1 MEGYLLV
8 KLDDVLKK
16 KTEDETKN
24 ILSTFENNLNS
35 DVDNFLHC
43 KAIEFSKK
51 GLSKTQLVLA
61 SYKNKYEIADYFTI
75 ANKNFSVKSRS
86 KAISNTMRKRIAK
99 FGTYEPNFKIYVIT
113 APLIAQLGKN
123 TRFPSLIT
131 GDELLE
137 LACKEVEKVQAVVGG
152 KIVYLECEDNEK
164 LKEFYSRN
172 GFVAFDK
179 RPLDADEEVDFKGKY
194 LVQMLKYLH

>member
-1 MEGYLLV
+1 M
-8 KLDDVLKK
+8 
-16 KTEDETKN
+16 
-24 ILSTFENNLNS
+24 
-35 DVDNFLHC
+35 
-43 KAIEFSKK
+43 
-51 GLSKTQLVLA
+51 
-61 SYKNKYEIADYFTI
+61 
-75 ANKNFSVKSRS
+75 
-86 KAISNTMRKRIAK
+86 
-99 FGTYEPNFKIYVIT
+99 
-113 APLIAQLGKN
+113 
-123 TRFPSLIT
+123 IT

>member
-51 GLSKTQLVLA
+51 
-61 SYKNKYEIADYFTI
+61 
-75 ANKNFSVKSRS
+75 
-86 KAISNTMRKRIAK
+86 RI
-99 FGTYEPNFKIYVIT
+99 I
-113 APLIAQLGKN
+113 KN
-123 TRFPSLIT
+123 TISSCFI
-131 GDELLE
+131 
-137 LACKEVEKVQAVVGG
+137 
-152 KIVYLECEDNEK
+152 
-164 LKEFYSRN
+164 
-172 GFVAFDK
+172 
-179 RPLDADEEVDFKGKY
+179 
-194 LVQMLKYLH
+194 